1 MFAAD
6 LLQGRGVLITG
17 GGSGLGLAL
26 AKRCAAL
33 GARVAICGRSEDR
46 LTAAAAT
53 ITSPHPV
60 RTFAVDVRDYDRVGE
75 MIRELSE
82 DGFGL
87 DTLVNNAAGNFY
99 CTAEDLSPGGF
110 KSVVDIVLHG
120 TFNCSTHF
128 GRRLIERRTGG
139 AIVNIVTTYTQT
151 GSAFVLPSACAKAGV
166 QAMTSTLA
174 FEWAEYGIR
183 VNSIAPGP
191 IPTEGAWQ
199 RLIPGKDFEAMYR
212 ERQPLKRFGRPE
224 ELADAAV
231 FLLSD
236 LASYITGE
244 CLTVDGGER
253 LRGAQFNFLAELM
266 PREKLR
272 VLFNSMRPKR

>member
-1 MFAAD
+1 
-6 LLQGRGVLITG
+6 
-17 GGSGLGLAL
+17 
-26 AKRCAAL
+26 
-33 GARVAICGRSEDR
+33 
-46 LTAAAAT
+46 
-53 ITSPHPV
+53 
-60 RTFAVDVRDYDRVGE
+60 

-120 TFNCSTHF
+120 TFNCSSHF
-128 GRRLIERRTGG
+128 GRRLIERRKKG
-139 AIVNIVTTYTQT
+139 AIVNVVTTYTQT

-183 VNSIAPGP
+183 VNSVAPGP

-212 ERQPLKRFGRPE
+212 ERQPFKRFGRPE
-224 ELADAAV
+224 ELADATV

-266 PREKLR
+266 PRDKLR
-272 VLFNSMRPKR
+272 ALFNSMRPKR